1 MMVGPGHSG
10 HDGGSVVSHLRVLLE
25 DMSPAFVVEDDAA
38 ALAVLLL
45 EEDSGI
51 SHRNR

>member
-10 HDGGSVVSHLRVLLE
+10 RDGGSVVSHLRVLLE
-25 DMSPAFVVEDDAA
+25 DVSPAFVVEDDAA
-38 ALAVLLL
+38 ALVVLSL
-45 EEDSGI
+45 EENPGI